1 MLLHFSKVIQG
12 LGRVVER
19 KNKADQG
26 NGTSRA
32 MPRTSR
38 TALAEREQELRA
50 ALAGRA
56 LLLRYQPIIRLR
68 NGHVA
73 ALEGLVRWPRQE
85 ALLQAGAFV
94 PLAEKLGLALDL
106 THAVLERVAHDWQQT
121 PSPKGGLAVNMPLS
135 VMLLPEMPALLAAML
150 KQHGA
155 RRGPLLLELTE
166 TEAILDRARLRRAL
180 LRLKRLS
187 VPVLLDDVTLGD
199 HRWRLASLPF
209 AGVKLDRSVTEALP
223 HQMRARH
230 FLRRILTDSHAKGR
244 YVIAE
249 GVSTPLLR
257 RATRALGVDFA
268 QGFLLGQPEP
278 PQQNRGGQTRL
289 SPARRGGRAP

>member
-1 MLLHFSKVIQG
+1 M
-12 LGRVVER
+12 GR
-19 KNKADQG
+19 KGKARQDKG
-26 NGTSRA
+26 ASPP
-32 MPRTSR
+32 MPRMPKAAPS
-38 TALAEREQELRA
+38 EQEEELRA
-50 ALAGRA
+50 ALSGRA

-68 NGHVA
+68 NGHTA

-135 VMLLPEMPALLAAML
+135 VLLLPQMPAILAATL
-150 KQHGA
+150 RRHGA

-166 TEAILDRARLRRAL
+166 TEAIRDPSRLRRVML
-180 LRLKRLS
+180 GLKRLGI
-187 VPVLLDDVTLGD
+187 PVLLDDVTLGD
-199 HRWRLASLPF
+199 HRWRLAGLPF
-209 AGVKLDRSVTEALP
+209 AGLKLDRSLVEALP
-223 HQMRARH
+223 RQMRARH
-230 FLRRILTDSHAKGR
+230 FLRRILKDSHAKGR

-257 RATRALGVDFA
+257 RTTRGLGVDFA

-278 PQQNRGGQTRL
+278 PQHNRGGQTRL

>member
-1 MLLHFSKVIQG
+1 VAQRGKSE
-12 LGRVVER
+12 LGGKGQSR
-19 KNKADQG
+19 KLPPQPRAKSLPDQ
-26 NGTSRA
+26 
-32 MPRTSR
+32 
-38 TALAEREQELRA
+38 EQELRA
-50 ALAGRA
+50 ALSGRL

-68 NGHVA
+68 NGHTA

-85 ALLQAGAFV
+85 ALLQAGTFV

-135 VMLLPEMPALLAAML
+135 VLMLPEMPARLAATL
-150 KQHGA
+150 SQHGK

-166 TEAILDRARLRRAL
+166 TEAIRDPSRLRRVM
-180 LRLKRLS
+180 LRLKRLGI
-187 VPVLLDDVTLGD
+187 PVLLDDVTLGD
-199 HRWRLASLPF
+199 HRWRLAGLPF
-209 AGVKLDRSVTEALP
+209 AGVKLDRSLVEALP
-223 HQMRARH
+223 DQMRARH

-249 GVSTPLLR
+249 GVSNPLLR
-257 RATRALGVDFA
+257 RTTRGMGVDFA
-268 QGFLLGQPEP
+268 QGYLLGQPQP

>member
-1 MLLHFSKVIQG
+1 M
-12 LGRVVER
+12 
-19 KNKADQG
+19 
-26 NGTSRA
+26 
-32 MPRTSR
+32 
-38 TALAEREQELRA
+38 RA
-50 ALAGRA
+50 ALTGRV

-68 NGHVA
+68 NGHTA

-106 THAVLERVAHDWQQT
+106 AHAVLDRVAHDWQQM

-135 VMLLPEMPALLAAML
+135 VLLLPEMPALLAATL
-150 KQHGA
+150 RRHGA

-166 TEAILDRARLRRAL
+166 TEAIRDPTRLRRVM
-180 LRLKRLS
+180 LRLKRLGI
-187 VPVLLDDVTLGD
+187 PVLLDDVTLGD
-199 HRWRLASLPF
+199 HRWRLAGLPF
-209 AGVKLDRSVTEALP
+209 AGVKLDRSLVEALP
-223 HQMRARH
+223 RQMRARH
-230 FLRRILTDSHAKGR
+230 FLRRILSDSHAKGR

-249 GVSTPLLR
+249 GVSNSLLQR
-257 RATRALGVDFA
+257 TTRGLGVDFA
-268 QGFLLGQPEP
+268 QGYLLGQPEP

>member
-1 MLLHFSKVIQG
+1 M
-12 LGRVVER
+12 GR
-19 KNKADQG
+19 KGKARQDKG
-26 NGTSRA
+26 ASPPRPR
-32 MPRTSR
+32 MPKANPS
-38 TALAEREQELRA
+38 EQEQELRA
-50 ALAGRA
+50 ALSGRV

-68 NGHVA
+68 NGHTA

-135 VMLLPEMPALLAAML
+135 VLLLPEMPALLAATL
-150 KQHGA
+150 RRHGA
-155 RRGPLLLELTE
+155 RRGRLLLELTE
-166 TEAILDRARLRRAL
+166 TEAILDPSRLRRAL
-180 LRLKRLS
+180 RRLQRMG

-199 HRWRLASLPF
+199 HRWQLAGQPF
-209 AGVKLDRSVTEALP
+209 AGLKLDRSLIEALP

-230 FLRRILTDSHAKGR
+230 FLRCILRDSHAKGR

-249 GVSTPLLR
+249 GVSNSLLR
-257 RATRALGVDFA
+257 RTARGLGVDFA
-268 QGFLLGQPEP
+268 QGNLLGLPAP
-278 PQQNRGGQTRL
+278 PRINRGGQTRL
-289 SPARRGGRAP
+289 SPAKRGGRAP